1 MHFPF
6 IHVLL
11 CFLHMPPNSI
21 LAERRDTGWILSRSL
36 VRVLSSITGP
46 FFCLITFHNAFFLFC
61 FGFFFWFSSEG
72 SPHIL
77 HFVQPNLPVWLRAR
91 QIRGNLMKG
100 RAMVGIL
107 FIVTPFAQGRLV
119 SASAPGLSG
128 RPVDDDKWQTHDHEH
143 ESQCGEA
150 GGLQEGREREQR
162 IKYKIIQITEINSEQ
177 GRTIYHFSR
186 GIAM

>member
-1 MHFPF
+1 
-6 IHVLL
+6 
-11 CFLHMPPNSI
+11 MPPNSI

-100 RAMVGIL
+100 RALVGIL
-107 FIVTPFAQGRLV
+107 FIVTTFAQGRLV